1 MKKALRVA
9 LVLLAALFLT
19 GCYKMNMEMS
29 IGDDKTVDF
38 VMIYA
43 IDKENMDTL
52 NEYSE
57 DGESSSITVDDFKE
71 LKEKGYK
78 VEEYSEKTD
87 EYDYQGVKISK
98 TFNNIDDLVSEDGI
112 ATDVLVDDEDINTK
126 WFTKNGS
133 KYKSIMN
140 FDFSSEEEDEDE
152 TISNDELD
160 KMLDLKYTVTL
171 PRESISNN
179 ADEVSND
186 GKTLT
191 WNLKYGVDNKVDYE
205 FELKLIKEPKKFNDS
220 EDDEKIKLSVYIAAG
235 VGIVFILGVVTALAT
250 KKK

>member
-43 IDKENMDTL
+43 IDKETMDTL

-140 FDFSSEEEDEDE
+140 FDFSSEDENEDE
-152 TISNDELD
+152 T
-160 KMLDLKYTVTL
+160 
-171 PRESISNN
+171 ISNN

-235 VGIVFILGVVTALAT
+235 VGIVFILGVIIALAT